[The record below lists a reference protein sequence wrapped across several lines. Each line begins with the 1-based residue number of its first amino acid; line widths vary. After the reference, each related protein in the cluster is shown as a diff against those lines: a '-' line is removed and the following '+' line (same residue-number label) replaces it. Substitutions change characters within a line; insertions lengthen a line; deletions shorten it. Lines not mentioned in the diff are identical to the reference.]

1 MCFLGSG
8 VYVCLYVYLQAGF
21 FFPFLVIFFLFY
33 SLMKLLKKCSSAVS
47 KSHETVGESWLWLA
61 ED

>member
-1 MCFLGSG
+1 M
-8 VYVCLYVYLQAGF
+8 CLYVYLQAGF